1 MGLGKAL
8 YVELSFIGLAET
20 MTQDDSAQEVH
31 AFARMD
37 AQRVTWRMIEIARA
51 ANLLPRWP
59 SASGDDVG
67 QQSIL
72 DQSDPVLQQQLFL
85 LQPLQ
90 GNLIARADGLQGAD
104 RVVKVAMLTAEHLK
118 LDSQYVVGL
127 HRDVGGRV
135 HVRTPAI

>member
-20 MTQDDSAQEVH
+20 MTQDDSAQEAH

-72 DQSDPVLQQQLFL
+72 DQSDPVLQQELLPYRSYLLYQLPLPQLHLLLPPLQELLLLLPQLLL
-85 LQPLQ
+85 LQQPVPILLLLFQ
-90 GNLIARADGLQGAD
+90 EQYQ
-104 RVVKVAMLTAEHLK
+104 KK
-118 LDSQYVVGL
+118 L
-127 HRDVGGRV
+127 
-135 HVRTPAI
+135 